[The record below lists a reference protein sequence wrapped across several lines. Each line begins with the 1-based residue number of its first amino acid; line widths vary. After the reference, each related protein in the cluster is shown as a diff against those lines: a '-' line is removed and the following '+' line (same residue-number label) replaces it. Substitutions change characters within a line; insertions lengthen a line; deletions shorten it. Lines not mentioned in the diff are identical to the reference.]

1 MKTFVQKNISVR
13 CTLKLN
19 VIIMAINISPR
30 CGSLFQVQRT
40 GILIEKY
47 QELDSKGAAH
57 RNINRRIEV

>member
-1 MKTFVQKNISVR
+1 MKTFVQRIISVR

-19 VIIMAINISPR
+19 VIIMAINMSPR

-47 QELDSKGAAH
+47 QGFYYKGAAH
-57 RNINRRIEV
+57 RNINT